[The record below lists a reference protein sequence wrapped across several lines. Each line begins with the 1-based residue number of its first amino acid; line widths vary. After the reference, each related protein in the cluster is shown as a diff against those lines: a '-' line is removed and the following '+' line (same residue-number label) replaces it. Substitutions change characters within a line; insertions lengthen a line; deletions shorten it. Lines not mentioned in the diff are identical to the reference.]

1 MNYANLH
8 LHSFFSDGV
17 FTPQQLCALAKQ
29 KGYGAVAVSDH
40 ETARGVEFMRLAA
53 KELGLEFISAME
65 TYAFDFGT
73 QFHILAHDFE
83 PNKPHLHAY
92 TTAMEEAAATLTKAR
107 FDACKKS
114 GIIREICWQQV
125 LDRFPHTGW
134 LCNEQVFDTMK
145 AFGEATEADY
155 WKFFSQFQQAATA
168 QSPKIID
175 SKTMISLIRGAGG
188 VAVLAHPHRQTQHLA
203 GLLKNGLGGVEASH
217 PDIDEADEQAARAFA
232 HHHHLYTTG
241 GTDHTG
247 LLGTL
252 PSRGDD
258 PMRLSSLGNGALMDY
273 TADVSHGASKEE
285 FDALRSRIYG

>member
-1 MNYANLH
+1 MSYANLH
-8 LHSFFSDGV
+8 LHSFFSDGI
-17 FTPQQLCALAKQ
+17 FTPLQLCTLAKK
-29 KGYGAVAVSDH
+29 KGYGAVSVSDH
-40 ETARGVEFMRLAA
+40 ETARGVEFMRSAA
-53 KELGLEFISAME
+53 KELGLEFISGME

-73 QFHILAHDFE
+73 EFHILAYDFDPDE
-83 PNKPHLHAY
+83 PNIRAY
-92 TTAMEEAAATLTKAR
+92 TTEMEEAAAAITKAR

-114 GIIREICWQQV
+114 GLIRQISWQQV

-155 WKFFSQFQQAATA
+155 WGFFTQFQSAAA
-168 QSPKIID
+168 PASPKMID

-188 VAVLAHPHRQTQHLA
+188 VAVLAHPHRQTQYLTD
-203 GLLKNGLGGVEASH
+203 LLKNGLNGVEASH

-232 HHHHLYTTG
+232 REHRLYTTG

-252 PSRGDD
+252 PTRGDD
-258 PMRLSSLGNGALMDY
+258 PERLSSADNGTLTDL
-273 TADVSHGASKEE
+273 TADVFNGASKKE
-285 FDALRSRIYG
+285 FDALHSRVYG